1 MLRPNRSPLQ
11 SDVGQAGG
19 AGSDNA
25 IDVGGQLPDRIW
37 KYSEKDVR
45 ACGACPRT
53 SICEVTGKNARITSE
68 T

>member
-45 ACGACPRT
+45 ACGA
-53 SICEVTGKNARITSE
+53 ITSE